1 MRKNLTGWMG
11 FMRLLRFARNDAGWR
26 HRLIFLCVMLV
37 AFVAVCHAQELK
49 DVPHVV
55 KKAIIIEVKD
65 GDTLVAKGGM
75 VIRLLGVNT
84 PEKAWPYA
92 QTATEFVKNW
102 ILGKNVTL
110 KISRKF
116 PTDKYGRTL
125 AVLYVPQEK
134 MSLNLKL
141 ISVGLGKVLVEDN
154 DLVNE
159 KYWRVVQ
166 EKAVKLKRGI
176 WGVAR

>member
-1 MRKNLTGWMG
+1 MRK
-11 FMRLLRFARNDAGWR
+11 FIFVFAI
-26 HRLIFLCVMLV
+26 LFLFG
-37 AFVAVCHAQELK
+37 AAVCAQELK
-49 DVPHVV
+49 DVPHIV
-55 KKAIIIEVKD
+55 KKAIIVEVKD

-92 QTATEFVKNW
+92 QTAAEFVKKW
-102 ILGKNVTL
+102 VIGKKVVL
-110 KISRKF
+110 KISKKF
-116 PTDKYGRTL
+116 PKDKYGRTL

-134 MSLNLKL
+134 VSLNLKL

-159 KYWRVVQ
+159 KYWRGVQ

-176 WGVAR
+176 WSVPK

>member
-1 MRKNLTGWMG
+1 MKKQRNVKACFCVLILILMAHG
-11 FMRLLRFARNDAGWR
+11 FWLA
-26 HRLIFLCVMLV
+26 
-37 AFVAVCHAQELK
+37 AVCDAQELK

-55 KKAIIIEVKD
+55 KKVIIVEVKD

-92 QTATEFVKNW
+92 QTATEFVKKW
-102 ILGKNVTL
+102 VVGKKVVL
-110 KISRKF
+110 KISKKY
-116 PTDKYGRTL
+116 PKDKYGRTL
-125 AVLYVPQEK
+125 AVLVVPQEK

-166 EKAVKLKRGI
+166 EEAVKLKRGI
-176 WGVAR
+176 WSVKP

>member
-1 MRKNLTGWMG
+1 MKRQIKAKMR
-11 FMRLLRFARNDAGWR
+11 FC
-26 HRLIFLCVMLV
+26 ILV
-37 AFVAVCHAQELK
+37 LSLMAHASWLVAVCYAQELK
-49 DVPHVV
+49 NVPHVV

-65 GDTLVAKGGM
+65 GDTLVTKGGM

-92 QTATEFVKNW
+92 VTATEFVKKW
-102 ILGKNVTL
+102 VLEKTGKKVLL
-110 KISRKF
+110 KISKKY
-116 PTDKYGRTL
+116 PKDKYGRTL
-125 AVLYVPQEK
+125 AVLYVGNEK

-166 EKAVKLKRGI
+166 EKAVKMKRGI
-176 WGVAR
+176 WSAPK